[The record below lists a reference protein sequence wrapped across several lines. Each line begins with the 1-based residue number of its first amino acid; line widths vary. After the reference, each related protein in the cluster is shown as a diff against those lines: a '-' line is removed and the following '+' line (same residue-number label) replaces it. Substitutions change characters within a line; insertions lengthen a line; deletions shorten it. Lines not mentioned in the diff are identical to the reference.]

1 MKTYE
6 MITLEDIVTQVEGNV
21 CSDMDGEKVM
31 LSIKNG
37 NYYNLGETGGVIW
50 DLMEKPMKVNEIIK
64 KMKAIYEV
72 NDQDCELQVR
82 SFLENLISEGLI
94 EKNL

>member
-6 MITLEDIVTQVEGNV
+6 LITLEDIVTQVEGNV

-37 NYYNLGETGGVIW
+37 KYYNLGETGGVIW
-50 DLMEKPMKVNEIIK
+50 DLIEKPMKVNEIIK
-64 KMKAIYEV
+64 KMKAIYDV

>member
-1 MKTYE
+1 

-37 NYYNLGETGGVIW
+37 KYYNLGETGGVIW
-50 DLMEKPMKVNEIIK
+50 DLIEKPMKVNEIIK
-64 KMKAIYEV
+64 KMKAIYDV

>member
-37 NYYNLGETGGVIW
+37 KYYNLGETGGVIW
-50 DLMEKPMKVNEIIK
+50 DLIEKPMKVNEIIK
-64 KMKAIYEV
+64 KMKAIYDV